1 MQTATRSVTLAGPA
15 GRCRVRPLALLV
27 AAIGAGTPLLSEAQA
42 VSAASAVA
50 QTGTSGAGTKQ
61 DSPPAKADGGELNA
75 VEVRV
80 DRIKSDL
87 VSPTRQVTVLERE
100 EIEELKVGSNNL
112 ATMLSKLIP
121 GMADSSR
128 TVTDFGQT
136 LRGRGTLIL
145 VDGIP
150 LNTNRD
156 SARNLATIDPSNIEK
171 IEVMRG
177 SSAIYGAGANGGIIA
192 ITTRPAGGP
201 PSADTTVTLGTPLTR
216 LSKEGLSA
224 NVQQHFSGSQGPLD
238 YAFHLGAQHIG
249 SPYDAHGH
257 RIAPEPSQGDLF
269 DSNVYNVSG
278 KLGWR
283 IDSQQRIELSVS
295 QYQAKQNTDY
305 ASDPSVAKLPPGT
318 AAARA
323 IKGLQLENQ
332 NELRNT
338 VVNLGYQNLDLLGS
352 TVSTQIYYR
361 DYFTRFPPF
370 DARAV
375 ATRGGNVDQ
384 VSQNSDVFGGRLTI
398 STPLGADKKTKL
410 LWGADYNQE
419 RSDMPLDVFDP
430 RAYDQSSGL
439 VFNKTGSLTY
449 MPPLTTR
456 SGGVFGQLQHKF
468 NEQWSMEGGVRY
480 ERANA
485 SFDDFVP
492 LSQSKVSN
500 PVAVKGGT
508 VNYGAW
514 LFNIGGA
521 YAPVKNQE
529 FYASFGQGFQLPD
542 IGLQIRNARPGFD
555 INSSSLEPVK
565 TNNYEI
571 GWRGAFG
578 NTMASL
584 ALFYT
589 TSQLGDVQSFNN
601 GLILTRTKE
610 HIAGVE
616 ASADYLSDSE
626 TWGAGGTF
634 TWINGREQPQG
645 SNSFQNM
652 TGYRIPPLKLTAYVQ
667 YRPISTWSNRLQV
680 TYYGGRDYRLNDQ
693 NSFGRREVSSYTT
706 VDLISR
712 YQVSKK
718 DTITVGI
725 ENLFNRY
732 YYPLYSQ
739 LMRNSNNT
747 SRLPAAGITLTA
759 MYQHRW

>member
-1 MQTATRSVTLAGPA
+1 MRQKLACLQPSRLTPSALIAAAIAGGAPLPTLAQ
-15 GRCRVRPLALLV
+15 
-27 AAIGAGTPLLSEAQA
+27 QA
-42 VSAASAVA
+42 PS
-50 QTGTSGAGTKQ
+50 
-61 DSPPAKADGGELNA
+61 DSPGTAPAHELST

-87 VSPTRQVTVLERE
+87 VNPTRQVTVIERE
-100 EIEELKVGSNNL
+100 QIEELKTGSTNL

-136 LRGRGTLIL
+136 LRGRSALVL

-156 SARNLATIDPSNIEK
+156 SARNLATIDPSNIER
-171 IEVMRG
+171 IEVLRG
-177 SSAIYGAGANGGIIA
+177 SSALYGAGASGGIIS
-192 ITTRPAGGP
+192 ITTRTAGGP

-224 NVQQHFSGSQGPLD
+224 NVQQHFSGSQGPID
-238 YAFHLGAQHIG
+238 YAFHIGAQRIG

-283 IDSQQRIELSVS
+283 IDGQQRVQLSLS
-295 QYQAKQNTDY
+295 RYHAKQNTDY
-305 ASDPSVAKLPPGT
+305 ASDPSVGRLPPGS

-323 IKGLQLENQ
+323 IRGLQLENQ

-338 VVNLGYQNLDLLGS
+338 VLNLDYQHQDFFGS
-352 TVSTQIYYR
+352 TVSTQFYYR

-384 VSQNSDVFGGRLTI
+384 ISQNSSVFGGRLTVG
-398 STPLGADKKTKL
+398 TPLGTSKQTKL

-419 RSDMPLDVFDP
+419 RSDMPLDVFNAA
-430 RAYDQSSGL
+430 RYDASGGL
-439 VFNKTGSLTY
+439 VFQRTGELTY

-456 SGGVFGQLQHKF
+456 SGGIFGQLQHKF
-468 NEQWSMEGGVRY
+468 DERWSMEGGVRY
-480 ERANA
+480 ERASA

-492 LSQSKVSN
+492 LSQSKVAN
-500 PVAVKGGT
+500 PVGVKGGT
-508 VNYGAW
+508 VDYGAW
-514 LFNIGGA
+514 LFNIGA
-521 YAPVKNQE
+521 AFAPVKGQE
-529 FYASFGQGFQLPD
+529 FYGAFSQGFQLPD

-565 TNNYEI
+565 TNNYEL
-571 GWRGAFG
+571 GWRGALG
-578 NTMASL
+578 SNTL
-584 ALFYT
+584 ANVAVFYT
-589 TSQLGDVQSFNN
+589 TSKLGDVQSFNN

-610 HIAGVE
+610 RIFGVE
-616 ASADYLSDSE
+616 AAADYLTDDE
-626 TWGAGGTF
+626 KWGVGGTF
-634 TWINGREQPQG
+634 TWMRGREQPQG
-645 SNSFQNM
+645 SSSFQNM
-652 TGYRIPPLKLTAYVQ
+652 TGYRIPPLKLTGYLQ
-667 YRPISTWSNRLQV
+667 YRPISQWTNRLQV
-680 TYYGGRDYRLNDQ
+680 SYYAGRDYRLNGQ
-693 NSFGRREVSSYTT
+693 NSFGRRDTGGYTT
-706 VDLISR
+706 LDLISR
-712 YQVSKK
+712 YQLTRK
-718 DTITVGI
+718 DTITIGI
-725 ENLFNRY
+725 ENLLNRD

-739 LMRNSNNT
+739 LLRNSSNT

>member
-1 MQTATRSVTLAGPA
+1 MRQKLACLQPSRLTPSALIAAAIAGGAPLSTLAQEAPSADRGT
-15 GRCRVRPLALLV
+15 V
-27 AAIGAGTPLLSEAQA
+27 AAH
-42 VSAASAVA
+42 
-50 QTGTSGAGTKQ
+50 
-61 DSPPAKADGGELNA
+61 ELNT

-87 VSPTRQVTVLERE
+87 VNPTRQVTVIERE
-100 EIEELKVGSNNL
+100 QIEELKTGSTNL

-136 LRGRGTLIL
+136 LRGRSALVL

-156 SARNLATIDPSNIEK
+156 SARNLATIDPSNIER
-171 IEVMRG
+171 IEVLRG
-177 SSAIYGAGANGGIIA
+177 SSALYGAGASGGIIS
-192 ITTRPAGGP
+192 ITTRTAGGP
-201 PSADTTVTLGTPLTR
+201 PTADTTVTLGTPLTR

-224 NVQQHFSGSQGPLD
+224 NVQQHFSGSQGPID
-238 YAFHLGAQHIG
+238 YAFHVGAQRIG

-283 IDSQQRIELSVS
+283 IDGQQRVQLSLS
-295 QYQAKQNTDY
+295 RYHARQNTDY
-305 ASDPSVAKLPPGT
+305 ASDPSVGRLPPGSAT
-318 AAARA
+318 ARA
-323 IKGLQLENQ
+323 IRGLQLDNQ

-338 VVNLGYQNLDLLGS
+338 VLNLDYQHQDFYGS
-352 TVSTQIYYR
+352 TVSTQFYYR

-384 VSQNSDVFGGRLTI
+384 ISQNSNVFGGRLTVG
-398 STPLGADKKTKL
+398 TPLGTSKQTKL

-419 RSDMPLDVFDP
+419 RSDMPLDVFDAA
-430 RAYDQSSGL
+430 RYDASGGL
-439 VFNKTGSLTY
+439 VFRPTGQLTY

-468 NEQWSMEGGVRY
+468 DERWSMEGGVRY
-480 ERANA
+480 ERASA

-492 LSQSKVSN
+492 LSQSKVAN
-500 PVAVKGGT
+500 PVGVKGGT
-508 VNYGAW
+508 VDYGAW
-514 LFNIGGA
+514 LFNIGA
-521 YAPVKNQE
+521 AFAPVKGQE
-529 FYASFGQGFQLPD
+529 FYGAFSQGFQLPD

-555 INSSSLEPVK
+555 INASSLEPVK
-565 TNNYEI
+565 TNNYEL
-571 GWRGAFG
+571 GWRGALG
-578 NTMASL
+578 SNTL
-584 ALFYT
+584 ANVAVFYT
-589 TSQLGDVQSFNN
+589 TSKLGDVQSFNN

-610 HIAGVE
+610 RIFGVE
-616 ASADYLSDSE
+616 AAADYLTDDE
-626 TWGAGGTF
+626 KWGVGGTF
-634 TWINGREQPQG
+634 TWMRGREQPQG
-645 SNSFQNM
+645 GSSFQNM

-667 YRPISTWSNRLQV
+667 YRPVSQWSNRLQLS
-680 TYYGGRDYRLNDQ
+680 YYAGRDYRLNGQ
-693 NSFGRREVSSYTT
+693 NSFGRRETSSYTT
-706 VDLISR
+706 LDLISR
-712 YQVSKK
+712 YQLTRK
-718 DTITVGI
+718 DTITIGI
-725 ENLFNRY
+725 ENLLNRD

-739 LMRNSNNT
+739 LLRNSNNT
-747 SRLPAAGITLTA
+747 SRLPASGITLTA

>member
-1 MQTATRSVTLAGPA
+1 MRQKLACLQPSRLTPSALIAAAIAGGAPLSTLAQQAPSATPA
-15 GRCRVRPLALLV
+15 TAPAHE
-27 AAIGAGTPLLSEAQA
+27 LS
-42 VSAASAVA
+42 
-50 QTGTSGAGTKQ
+50 T
-61 DSPPAKADGGELNA
+61 

-87 VSPTRQVTVLERE
+87 VNPTRQVTVIERE
-100 EIEELKVGSNNL
+100 QIEELKTGSTNL

-136 LRGRGTLIL
+136 LRGRSALVL

-156 SARNLATIDPSNIEK
+156 SARNLATIDPSNIER
-171 IEVMRG
+171 IEVLRG
-177 SSAIYGAGANGGIIA
+177 SSALYGAGASGGIIS
-192 ITTRPAGGP
+192 ITTRTAGGP

-224 NVQQHFSGSQGPLD
+224 NVQQHFSGSQGPID
-238 YAFHLGAQHIG
+238 YAFHIGAQRIG

-283 IDSQQRIELSVS
+283 IDGQQRVQLSLS
-295 QYQAKQNTDY
+295 RYHAKQNTDY
-305 ASDPSVAKLPPGT
+305 ASDPSVGRLPPGS

-323 IKGLQLENQ
+323 IRGLQLENQ

-338 VVNLGYQNLDLLGS
+338 VLNLDYQHQEFFGS
-352 TVSTQIYYR
+352 TVSTQFYYR

-384 VSQNSDVFGGRLTI
+384 ISQNSSVFGGRLTVG
-398 STPLGADKKTKL
+398 TPLGASKQTKL

-419 RSDMPLDVFDP
+419 RSDMPLDVFNAA
-430 RAYDQSSGL
+430 RYDASGGL
-439 VFNKTGSLTY
+439 VFQRTGELTY

-468 NEQWSMEGGVRY
+468 DERWSMEGGVRY
-480 ERANA
+480 ERASA

-492 LSQSKVSN
+492 LSQSKVAN
-500 PVAVKGGT
+500 PVGVKGGT
-508 VNYGAW
+508 VDYGAW
-514 LFNIGGA
+514 LFNLGA
-521 YAPVKNQE
+521 AFAPVKGQE
-529 FYASFGQGFQLPD
+529 FYGAFSQGFQLPD

-565 TNNYEI
+565 TNNYEL
-571 GWRGAFG
+571 GWRGALG
-578 NTMASL
+578 SNTL
-584 ALFYT
+584 ANVAVFYT
-589 TSQLGDVQSFNN
+589 TSKLGDVQSFNN

-610 HIAGVE
+610 RIFGVE
-616 ASADYLSDSE
+616 AAADYLTDDE
-626 TWGAGGTF
+626 KWGVGGTF
-634 TWINGREQPQG
+634 TWMRGREQPQG
-645 SNSFQNM
+645 SSSFQNM
-652 TGYRIPPLKLTAYVQ
+652 TGYRIPPLKLTGYLQ
-667 YRPISTWSNRLQV
+667 YRPISQWTNRLQV
-680 TYYGGRDYRLNDQ
+680 SYYAGRDYRLNGQ
-693 NSFGRREVSSYTT
+693 NSFGRRDTGIYTT
-706 VDLISR
+706 LDLISR
-712 YQVSKK
+712 YQLTRK
-718 DTITVGI
+718 DTITIGI
-725 ENLFNRY
+725 ENLLNRD

-739 LMRNSNNT
+739 LLRNSSNT

>member
-1 MQTATRSVTLAGPA
+1 MRQKLACLQPSRLTPSALIAAAIAGGAPLSTLAQ
-15 GRCRVRPLALLV
+15 
-27 AAIGAGTPLLSEAQA
+27 QA
-42 VSAASAVA
+42 PS
-50 QTGTSGAGTKQ
+50 
-61 DSPPAKADGGELNA
+61 DSPGIAPAHELST

-87 VSPTRQVTVLERE
+87 VNPTRQVTVIERE
-100 EIEELKVGSNNL
+100 QIEELKTGSTNL

-136 LRGRGTLIL
+136 LRGRSALVL

-156 SARNLATIDPSNIEK
+156 SARNLATIDPSNIER
-171 IEVMRG
+171 IEVLRG
-177 SSAIYGAGANGGIIA
+177 SSALYGAGASGGIIS
-192 ITTRPAGGP
+192 ITTRTAGGP

-224 NVQQHFSGSQGPLD
+224 NVQQHFSGSQGPID
-238 YAFHLGAQHIG
+238 YAFHIGAQRIG

-283 IDSQQRIELSVS
+283 IDGQQRVQLSLS
-295 QYQAKQNTDY
+295 RYHAKQNTDY
-305 ASDPSVAKLPPGT
+305 ASDPSVGRLPPGS

-323 IKGLQLENQ
+323 IRGLQLENQ

-338 VVNLGYQNLDLLGS
+338 VLNLDYQHQDFFGS
-352 TVSTQIYYR
+352 TVSTQFYYR

-370 DARAV
+370 DARAA

-384 VSQNSDVFGGRLTI
+384 ISQNSSVFGGRLTVG
-398 STPLGADKKTKL
+398 TPLGTSKQTKL

-419 RSDMPLDVFDP
+419 RSDMPLDVFNAA
-430 RAYDQSSGL
+430 RYDASGGL
-439 VFNKTGSLTY
+439 VFQRTGELTY

-456 SGGVFGQLQHKF
+456 SGGIFGQLQHKF
-468 NEQWSMEGGVRY
+468 DERWSMEGGVRY
-480 ERANA
+480 ERASA

-492 LSQSKVSN
+492 LSQSKVAN
-500 PVAVKGGT
+500 PVGVKGGT
-508 VNYGAW
+508 VDYGAW
-514 LFNIGGA
+514 LFNIGA
-521 YAPVKNQE
+521 AFAPVKGQE
-529 FYASFGQGFQLPD
+529 FYGAFSQGFQLPD

-565 TNNYEI
+565 TNNYEL
-571 GWRGAFG
+571 GWRGALG
-578 NTMASL
+578 SNTL
-584 ALFYT
+584 ANVAVFYT
-589 TSQLGDVQSFNN
+589 TSKLGDVQSFNN

-610 HIAGVE
+610 RIFGVE
-616 ASADYLSDSE
+616 AAADYLTDDE
-626 TWGAGGTF
+626 KWGVGGTF
-634 TWINGREQPQG
+634 TWMRGREQPQG
-645 SNSFQNM
+645 SSSFQNM
-652 TGYRIPPLKLTAYVQ
+652 TGYRIPPLKLTGYLQ
-667 YRPISTWSNRLQV
+667 YRPISQWTNRLQV
-680 TYYGGRDYRLNDQ
+680 SYYAGRDYRLNGQ
-693 NSFGRREVSSYTT
+693 NSFGRRDTGGYTT
-706 VDLISR
+706 LDLISR
-712 YQVSKK
+712 YQLTRK
-718 DTITVGI
+718 DTITIGI
-725 ENLFNRY
+725 ENLLNRD

-739 LMRNSNNT
+739 LLRNSSNT

>member
-1 MQTATRSVTLAGPA
+1 MRQKLACLQPSRLTPSALIAAAIAGGAPLSTLAQ
-15 GRCRVRPLALLV
+15 
-27 AAIGAGTPLLSEAQA
+27 QA
-42 VSAASAVA
+42 PS
-50 QTGTSGAGTKQ
+50 
-61 DSPPAKADGGELNA
+61 DSPGTAPAHELST

-87 VSPTRQVTVLERE
+87 VNPTRQVTVIERE
-100 EIEELKVGSNNL
+100 QIEELKTGSTNL

-136 LRGRGTLIL
+136 LRGRSALVL

-156 SARNLATIDPSNIEK
+156 SARNLATIDPSNIER
-171 IEVMRG
+171 IEVLRG
-177 SSAIYGAGANGGIIA
+177 SSALYGAGASGGIIS
-192 ITTRPAGGP
+192 ITTRTAGGP

-224 NVQQHFSGSQGPLD
+224 NVQQHFSGSQGPID
-238 YAFHLGAQHIG
+238 YAFHIGAQRIG

-283 IDSQQRIELSVS
+283 IDGQQRVQLSLS
-295 QYQAKQNTDY
+295 RYHAKQNTDY
-305 ASDPSVAKLPPGT
+305 ASDPSVGRLPPGS

-323 IKGLQLENQ
+323 IRGLQLENQ

-338 VVNLGYQNLDLLGS
+338 VLNLDYQHQDFFGS
-352 TVSTQIYYR
+352 TVSTQFYYR

-384 VSQNSDVFGGRLTI
+384 ISQNSSVFGGRLTVG
-398 STPLGADKKTKL
+398 TPLGTSKQTKL

-419 RSDMPLDVFDP
+419 RSDMPLDVFNAG
-430 RAYDQSSGL
+430 RYDASGGL
-439 VFNKTGSLTY
+439 VFQRTGELTY

-468 NEQWSMEGGVRY
+468 DERWSMEGGVRY
-480 ERANA
+480 ERASA

-492 LSQSKVSN
+492 LSQSKVAN
-500 PVAVKGGT
+500 PVGVKGGT
-508 VNYGAW
+508 VDYGAW
-514 LFNIGGA
+514 LFNLGA
-521 YAPVKNQE
+521 AFAPVKGQE
-529 FYASFGQGFQLPD
+529 FYGAFSQGFQLPD

-565 TNNYEI
+565 TNNYEL
-571 GWRGAFG
+571 GWRGALG
-578 NTMASL
+578 SNTL
-584 ALFYT
+584 ANVAVFYT
-589 TSQLGDVQSFNN
+589 TSKLGDVQSFNN

-610 HIAGVE
+610 RIFGVE
-616 ASADYLSDSE
+616 AAADYLTDDE
-626 TWGAGGTF
+626 KWGVGGTF
-634 TWINGREQPQG
+634 TWMRGREQPQG
-645 SNSFQNM
+645 SSSFQNM
-652 TGYRIPPLKLTAYVQ
+652 TGYRIPPLKLTGYLQ
-667 YRPISTWSNRLQV
+667 YRPISQWTNRLQV
-680 TYYGGRDYRLNDQ
+680 SYYAGRDYRLNGQ
-693 NSFGRREVSSYTT
+693 NSFGRRDTGSYTT
-706 VDLISR
+706 LDLISR
-712 YQVSKK
+712 YQLTRK
-718 DTITVGI
+718 DTITIGI
-725 ENLFNRY
+725 ENLLNRD

-739 LMRNSNNT
+739 LLRNSSNT

>member
-1 MQTATRSVTLAGPA
+1 MRQERACLQPSRLTPSALIAAAIAGGVPLSTLAQQAPSASPGTAPA
-15 GRCRVRPLALLV
+15 HE
-27 AAIGAGTPLLSEAQA
+27 LS
-42 VSAASAVA
+42 
-50 QTGTSGAGTKQ
+50 T
-61 DSPPAKADGGELNA
+61 

-87 VSPTRQVTVLERE
+87 VNPTRQVTVIERE
-100 EIEELKVGSNNL
+100 QIEELKTGSTNL

-136 LRGRGTLIL
+136 LRGRSALVL

-156 SARNLATIDPSNIEK
+156 SARNLATIDPSNIER
-171 IEVMRG
+171 IEVLRG
-177 SSAIYGAGANGGIIA
+177 SSALYGAGASGGIIS
-192 ITTRPAGGP
+192 ITTRSAGGAP
-201 PSADTTVTLGTPLTR
+201 TADTTVTLGTPLTR

-224 NVQQHFSGSQGPLD
+224 NVQQHFSGSQGPID
-238 YAFHLGAQHIG
+238 YAFHVGAQRIG

-269 DSNVYNVSG
+269 DSNVYNISG

-283 IDSQQRIELSVS
+283 IDGQQRVQLSLS
-295 QYQAKQNTDY
+295 RYHARQNTDY
-305 ASDPSVAKLPPGT
+305 ASDPSVGRLPPGSAT
-318 AAARA
+318 ARA
-323 IKGLQLENQ
+323 IRGLQLENQ

-338 VVNLGYQNLDLLGS
+338 VLNLDYQHQDLYGS
-352 TVSTQIYYR
+352 TVSTQFYYR

-384 VSQNSDVFGGRLTI
+384 ISQNSSVFGGRLTVG
-398 STPLGADKKTKL
+398 TPLGASKQTKL

-419 RSDMPLDVFDP
+419 RSDMPLDVFDAA
-430 RAYDQSSGL
+430 RYDASGGL
-439 VFNKTGSLTY
+439 VFQRTGGLTY

-468 NEQWSMEGGVRY
+468 DERWSMEGGARY
-480 ERANA
+480 ERASA

-492 LSQSKVSN
+492 LSQSKVAN
-500 PVAVKGGT
+500 PVGVKGGT
-508 VNYGAW
+508 VDYGAW
-514 LFNIGGA
+514 LFNIGA
-521 YAPVKNQE
+521 AFAPVKGQE
-529 FYASFGQGFQLPD
+529 FYGAFSQGFQLPD

-565 TNNYEI
+565 TNNYEL
-571 GWRGAFG
+571 GWRGALG
-578 NTMASL
+578 SNTL
-584 ALFYT
+584 ANVAVFYT
-589 TSQLGDVQSFNN
+589 TSKLGDVQSFNN

-610 HIAGVE
+610 RIFGVE
-616 ASADYLSDSE
+616 AAADYLTDDE
-626 TWGAGGTF
+626 KWGVGGTF
-634 TWINGREQPQG
+634 TWMRGREQPQG
-645 SNSFQNM
+645 SSSFQNM
-652 TGYRIPPLKLTAYVQ
+652 TGYRIPPLKLTGYLQ
-667 YRPISTWSNRLQV
+667 YRPISQWTNRLQV
-680 TYYGGRDYRLNDQ
+680 SYYAGRDYRLNGQ
-693 NSFGRREVSSYTT
+693 NSFGRRDTGSYTT
-706 VDLISR
+706 LDLISR
-712 YQVSKK
+712 YQLTRK
-718 DTITVGI
+718 DTITIGI
-725 ENLFNRY
+725 ENLLNRD

-739 LMRNSNNT
+739 LLRNSSNT

>member
-1 MQTATRSVTLAGPA
+1 MQNLPATSIRFALRP
-15 GRCRVRPLALLV
+15 RPLSLLIC
-27 AAIGAGTPLLSEAQA
+27 AIAGTMPLVSVAQA
-42 VSAASAVA
+42 QTQAQAQAASVE
-50 QTGTSGAGTKQ
+50 AG
-61 DSPPAKADGGELNA
+61 SLNA

-87 VSPTRQVTVLERE
+87 VNPMRQVTVIERE
-100 EIEELKVGSNNL
+100 ELDELRTGSTNL
-112 ATMLSKLIP
+112 ATMLSKVIP

-136 LRGRGTLIL
+136 LRGRSALVL

-156 SARNLATIDPSNIEK
+156 SARNLATIDPSNIER
-171 IEVMRG
+171 IEVLRG
-177 SSAIYGAGANGGIIA
+177 SSALYGAGASGGIIS
-192 ITTRPAGGP
+192 ITTRQAGGP

-224 NVQQHFSGSQGPLD
+224 NVQQHFSGSQGPID
-238 YAFHLGAQHIG
+238 YAFHLGAQRIG
-249 SPYDAHGH
+249 SPYDAEGH

-269 DSNVYNVSG
+269 DSNVYNLSG

-283 IDSQQRIELSVS
+283 IDGQQRLQLSVS
-295 QYQAKQNTDY
+295 RYQAKQNTDY
-305 ASDPSVAKLPPGT
+305 ASDPSVARAPAGST
-318 AAARA
+318 AARA
-323 IKGLQLENQ
+323 IRGLQLDNQ

-338 VVNLGYQNLDLLGS
+338 VVNLDYQHQDLFGS
-352 TVSTQIYYR
+352 TVSSQFYYR

-384 VSQNSDVFGGRLTI
+384 ISQNSDVFGGRLTI
-398 STPLGADKKTKL
+398 STPLGQAKATKL

-419 RSDMPLDVFDP
+419 RSDMPLDLFDP
-430 RAYDQSSGL
+430 RAYDSSGGL
-439 VFNKTGSLTY
+439 VFNRIGTATY

-456 SGGVFGQLQHKF
+456 SGGIFGQLQHKF
-468 NEQWSMEGGVRY
+468 SEQWSAEGGLRY
-480 ERANA
+480 ERASA

-492 LSQSKVSN
+492 LSQSRVSN
-500 PVAVKGGT
+500 PATVKGGT

-514 LFNIGGA
+514 LFNLGAA
-521 YAPVKNQE
+521 YAPVKGQE
-529 FYASFGQGFQLPD
+529 FYASFSQGFQLPD
-542 IGLQIRNARPGFD
+542 IGLQIRNARAGFD
-555 INSSSLEPVK
+555 INSSSLDPVK
-565 TNNYEI
+565 TNNYEL
-571 GWRGAFG
+571 GWRGALG
-578 NTMASL
+578 NTLASV

-589 TSQLGDVQSFNN
+589 TSKLGDVQSFNN
-601 GLILTRTKE
+601 GLILTRTE
-610 HIAGVE
+610 ERIAGVE
-616 ASADYLSDSE
+616 AAADYRSDDE
-626 TWGAGGTF
+626 RWGAGGTI
-634 TWINGREQPQG
+634 TWINGRERPQG
-645 SNSFQNM
+645 SASMQDM
-652 TGYRIPPLKLTAYVQ
+652 TGYRIPPLKVTAYLQ
-667 YRPISTWSNRLQV
+667 FRPVSQWSNRVQLS
-680 TYYGGRDYRLNDQ
+680 YYASRDYRLNGQ

-712 YQVSKK
+712 YELTRK

-725 ENLFNRY
+725 ENLFNRN

-739 LMRNSNNT
+739 LLRNSNNT

>member
-1 MQTATRSVTLAGPA
+1 MRQKLACLQPSRLTPSALIAAAIAGGAPLSTLAQ
-15 GRCRVRPLALLV
+15 
-27 AAIGAGTPLLSEAQA
+27 QA
-42 VSAASAVA
+42 PS
-50 QTGTSGAGTKQ
+50 
-61 DSPPAKADGGELNA
+61 DSPGTAPAHELST

-87 VSPTRQVTVLERE
+87 VNPTRQVTVIERE
-100 EIEELKVGSNNL
+100 QIEELKTGSTNL

-136 LRGRGTLIL
+136 LRGRSALVL

-156 SARNLATIDPSNIEK
+156 SARNLATIDPSNIER
-171 IEVMRG
+171 IEVLRG
-177 SSAIYGAGANGGIIA
+177 SSALYGAGASGGIIS
-192 ITTRPAGGP
+192 ITTRTAGGP

-224 NVQQHFSGSQGPLD
+224 NVQQHFSGSQGPID
-238 YAFHLGAQHIG
+238 YAFHIGAQRIG

-283 IDSQQRIELSVS
+283 IDGQQRVQLSLS
-295 QYQAKQNTDY
+295 RYHAKQNTDY
-305 ASDPSVAKLPPGT
+305 ASDPSVGRLPPGS

-323 IKGLQLENQ
+323 IRGLQLENQ

-338 VVNLGYQNLDLLGS
+338 VLNLDYQHQDFFGS
-352 TVSTQIYYR
+352 TVSTQFYYR

-384 VSQNSDVFGGRLTI
+384 ISQNSSVFGGRLTVG
-398 STPLGADKKTKL
+398 TPLGASKQTKL

-419 RSDMPLDVFDP
+419 RSDMPLDVFDAA
-430 RAYDQSSGL
+430 RYDASGGL
-439 VFNKTGSLTY
+439 VFQRTGELTY

-468 NEQWSMEGGVRY
+468 DERWSMEGGVRY
-480 ERANA
+480 ERASA

-492 LSQSKVSN
+492 LSQSKVAN
-500 PVAVKGGT
+500 PVGVKGGT
-508 VNYGAW
+508 VDYGAW
-514 LFNIGGA
+514 LFNLGA
-521 YAPVKNQE
+521 AFAPVKGQE
-529 FYASFGQGFQLPD
+529 FYGAFSQGFQLPD

-565 TNNYEI
+565 TNNYEL
-571 GWRGAFG
+571 GWRGALG
-578 NTMASL
+578 SNTL
-584 ALFYT
+584 ANVAVFYT
-589 TSQLGDVQSFNN
+589 TSKLGDVQSFNN

-610 HIAGVE
+610 RIFGVE
-616 ASADYLSDSE
+616 AAADYLTDDE
-626 TWGAGGTF
+626 KWGVGGTF
-634 TWINGREQPQG
+634 TWMRGREQPQG
-645 SNSFQNM
+645 SSSFQNM
-652 TGYRIPPLKLTAYVQ
+652 TGYRIPPLKLTGYLQ
-667 YRPISTWSNRLQV
+667 YRPISQWTNRLQV
-680 TYYGGRDYRLNDQ
+680 SYYAGRDYRLNGQ
-693 NSFGRREVSSYTT
+693 NSFGRRDTGGYTT
-706 VDLISR
+706 LDLISR
-712 YQVSKK
+712 YQLTRK
-718 DTITVGI
+718 DTITIGI
-725 ENLFNRY
+725 ENLLNRD

-739 LMRNSNNT
+739 LLRNSSNT

>member
-1 MQTATRSVTLAGPA
+1 MRQKLACLQPSRLTPSALIAAAIAGGAPLSTLAQ
-15 GRCRVRPLALLV
+15 
-27 AAIGAGTPLLSEAQA
+27 QA
-42 VSAASAVA
+42 PS
-50 QTGTSGAGTKQ
+50 
-61 DSPPAKADGGELNA
+61 DSPGTAPAHELST

-87 VSPTRQVTVLERE
+87 VNPTRQVTVIERE
-100 EIEELKVGSNNL
+100 QIEELKTGSTNL

-136 LRGRGTLIL
+136 LRGRSALVL

-156 SARNLATIDPSNIEK
+156 SARNLATIDPSNIER
-171 IEVMRG
+171 IEVLRG
-177 SSAIYGAGANGGIIA
+177 SSALYGAGASGGIIS
-192 ITTRPAGGP
+192 ITTRTAGGP

-224 NVQQHFSGSQGPLD
+224 NVQQHFSGSQGPID
-238 YAFHLGAQHIG
+238 YAFHIGAQRIG

-283 IDSQQRIELSVS
+283 IDGQQRVQLSLS
-295 QYQAKQNTDY
+295 RYHAKQNTDY
-305 ASDPSVAKLPPGT
+305 ASDPSVGRLPPGSAT
-318 AAARA
+318 ARA
-323 IKGLQLENQ
+323 IRGLQLENQ

-338 VVNLGYQNLDLLGS
+338 VLNLDYQHQDFFGS
-352 TVSTQIYYR
+352 TVSTQFYYR

-384 VSQNSDVFGGRLTI
+384 ISQNSSVFGGRLTI
-398 STPLGADKKTKL
+398 GTPLGTSKQTKL

-419 RSDMPLDVFDP
+419 RSDMPLDVFNAA
-430 RAYDQSSGL
+430 RYDSSGGL
-439 VFNKTGSLTY
+439 VFQRTGELTY

-456 SGGVFGQLQHKF
+456 SGGIFGQLQHKF
-468 NEQWSMEGGVRY
+468 DERWSMEGGVRY
-480 ERANA
+480 ERASA

-492 LSQSKVSN
+492 LSQSKVAN
-500 PVAVKGGT
+500 PVGVKGGT
-508 VNYGAW
+508 VDYGAW
-514 LFNIGGA
+514 LFNIGA
-521 YAPVKNQE
+521 AFAPVKGQE
-529 FYASFGQGFQLPD
+529 FYGAFSQGFQLPD

-565 TNNYEI
+565 TNNYEL
-571 GWRGAFG
+571 GWRGALG
-578 NTMASL
+578 SNTL
-584 ALFYT
+584 ANVAVFYT
-589 TSQLGDVQSFNN
+589 TSKLGDVQSFNN

-610 HIAGVE
+610 RIFGVE
-616 ASADYLSDSE
+616 AAADYLTDDE
-626 TWGAGGTF
+626 KWGVGGTF
-634 TWINGREQPQG
+634 TWMRGREQPQG
-645 SNSFQNM
+645 SSSFQNM
-652 TGYRIPPLKLTAYVQ
+652 TGYRIPPLKLTGYLQ
-667 YRPISTWSNRLQV
+667 YRPISQWTNRLQV
-680 TYYGGRDYRLNDQ
+680 SYYAGRDYRLNGQ
-693 NSFGRREVSSYTT
+693 NSFGRRDTGGYTT
-706 VDLISR
+706 LDLISR
-712 YQVSKK
+712 YQLTRK
-718 DTITVGI
+718 DTITIGI
-725 ENLFNRY
+725 ENLLNRD

-739 LMRNSNNT
+739 LLRNSSNT